1 MRTFLAKCSAV
12 ALIAGGF
19 ALTGDAGRLL
29 ARGRGVIDATTIPQA
44 AAPSAPAPPVV
55 SDAPAV
61 VEAESAATP
70 PAQPATAP
78 ASAAS
83 SLPASP
89 PPPDAPVGSPA
100 PRFVPGGTAQTT
112 VHVTALSPGDR
123 ILVWI
128 GKNAARG
135 TVAPLAFDVVDPV
148 TGDAIELRH
157 ASGDDRRSPLAPR
170 RRVRLEGSL
179 QQGMFAGS
187 RSALV
192 GGRIDVQ
199 RALVLSSIDPPGTAR
214 SSATS
219 ETIGPVVGLRVVP
232 ASSAVP

>member
-44 AAPSAPAPPVV
+44 AAPPAPAPPVA
-55 SDAPAV
+55 SDAPAGA
-61 VEAESAATP
+61 EAESAATP
-70 PAQPATAP
+70 PVQPATAP

-83 SLPASP
+83 APVSP
-89 PPPDAPVGSPA
+89 PPPDAPIGSPA
-100 PRFVPGGTAQTT
+100 PRFVPGGAGQTS
-112 VHVTALSPGDR
+112 VNVTALSPGDR

-128 GKNAARG
+128 ARGAARD
-135 TVAPLAFDVVDPV
+135 TVAPLAFDVVDPA

-157 ASGDDRRSPLAPR
+157 ASGDDRLSPLAPR
-170 RRVRLEGSL
+170 RRVRLEGSVR
-179 QQGMFAGS
+179 QGLFAGS
-187 RSALV
+187 RSAPA

-199 RALVLSSIDPPGTAR
+199 RALVLSSIDARGTAR
-214 SSATS
+214 SATTS
-219 ETIGPVVGLRVVP
+219 ETIGPVVALRVVP
-232 ASSAVP
+232 AASAAP